1 MSYEH
6 QQNIY
11 ADFKERYGILI
22 SQAKAENTYRITS
35 NEILGSRISIFNEE
49 VVHRNEYNVPTS
61 MITLDVDLGITYD
74 MATQKLKEAKERYN
88 DKHVQSCL
96 GEYDGF
102 YKWVTHN
109 GTLRTEY
116 FLVIERPD
124 YTQNGN
130 NVNHSKRVLMV
141 WTP

>member
-102 YKWVTHN
+102 YKWGTHN

-130 NVNHSKRVLMV
+130 NVNRSKRVLMV